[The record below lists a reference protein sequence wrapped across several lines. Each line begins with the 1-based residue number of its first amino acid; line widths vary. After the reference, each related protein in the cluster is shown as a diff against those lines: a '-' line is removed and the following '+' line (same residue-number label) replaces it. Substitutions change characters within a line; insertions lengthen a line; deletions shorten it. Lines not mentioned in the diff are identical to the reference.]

1 MVTAEFSRRGDLSV
15 AEHLAEMR
23 RRAERQ
29 GIHITELRATRVLDG
44 RGTFN
49 AKFPTAAD
57 VDRFRSFFA
66 GE

>member
-1 MVTAEFSRRGDLSV
+1 
-15 AEHLAEMR
+15 MR